1 MKAAAKPT
9 GAKSLRDKLL
19 AFAAGQYETEPEYP
33 WHAFPEYAVLRHA
46 RNKKWYGVIMD
57 LPKNKIGQTGNATIN
72 VINLKCDP
80 VFSGSLKQQPGILSA
95 YHMNKENWITVV
107 LDGTVPEELVFSLL
121 DMSFQL
127 TGGNHPNAPSNRA

>member
-1 MKAAAKPT
+1 M
-9 GAKSLRDKLL
+9 
-19 AFAAGQYETEPEYP
+19 
-33 WHAFPEYAVLRHA
+33 
-46 RNKKWYGVIMD
+46 MD
-57 LPKNKIGQTGNATIN
+57 LPKKKIGQTCNATVD

-80 VFSGSLKQQPGILSA
+80 AFSGSLKQQPGILPA

-127 TGGNHPNAPSNRA
+127 TGGNHSNVPSNRA